1 MPSGAERFWFKGY
14 NPLLNQPWM
23 TFSGVV
29 AHRAAASSSG
39 HRLFLALRLVTR
51 TTQAPQ
57 VLVAVVT
64 RSARVVA
71 VVNLQRHTLGTTH
84 LASVIIS
91 TKYSSPDVSRHVP
104 AHNTSKNKE
113 NEQPGSQVLV

>member
-1 MPSGAERFWFKGY
+1 
-14 NPLLNQPWM
+14 M
-23 TFSGVV
+23 TFSGVI
-29 AHRAAASSSG
+29 AQRAAASGPG
-39 HRLFLALRLVTR
+39 HRFFLALRLVTR
-51 TTQAPQ
+51 TAQAPQ

-71 VVNLQRHTLGTTH
+71 VVNLQRYALGAAH
-84 LASVIIS
+84 LASV
-91 TKYSSPDVSRHVP
+91 TVPAQYPSPDVSRYVP